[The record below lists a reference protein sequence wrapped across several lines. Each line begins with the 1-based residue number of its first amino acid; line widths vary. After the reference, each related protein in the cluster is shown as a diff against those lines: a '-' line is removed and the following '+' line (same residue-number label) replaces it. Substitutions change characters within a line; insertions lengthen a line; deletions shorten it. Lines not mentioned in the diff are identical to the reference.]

1 MCQPYSKL
9 KLRCA
14 FKADWPD
21 WDIDE
26 DSFSRWADLDIDCPL
41 LVTMMKEHET
51 ELIERGDFDPDE
63 WGTDETTLFDGVHL
77 HIDGGHIVYHQPDW
91 GADIEFT
98 NVPKTIGEAFDNF
111 IDTFWEEFPDTDTD
125 ELEELLRN
133 AKDKLIA
140 DTNSFTWSY
149 GDCAWQSDAAFLN
162 EEDAHAYF
170 QDTFQLAQ
178 VPAEDIAALRTALA
192 KVRSCKAKEI
202 GDEELLRHIEESLDE
217 RHIAFSYP
225 SAPGDTTGA
234 YERYLEVSIAEP

>member
-14 FKADWPD
+14 FKADWLD

-51 ELIERGDFDPDE
+51 DLIERGDFDPDE

-98 NVPKTIGEAFDNF
+98 NG
-111 IDTFWEEFPDTDTD
+111 
-125 ELEELLRN
+125 
-133 AKDKLIA
+133 
-140 DTNSFTWSY
+140 SSY
-149 GDCAWQSDAAFLN
+149 VTPRTSSSR
-162 EEDAHAYF
+162 
-170 QDTFQLAQ
+170 
-178 VPAEDIAALRTALA
+178 IRTASRGRMAIALGNRMQ
-192 KVRSCKAKEI
+192 RS
-202 GDEELLRHIEESLDE
+202 
-217 RHIAFSYP
+217 
-225 SAPGDTTGA
+225 
-234 YERYLEVSIAEP
+234 

>member
-51 ELIERGDFDPDE
+51 DLIERGDFDPDE

-111 IDTFWEEFPDTDTD
+111 IDTFWEDFPIRIRTS
-125 ELEELLRN
+125 LR
-133 AKDKLIA
+133 
-140 DTNSFTWSY
+140 SSY
-149 GDCAWQSDAAFLN
+149 VTPRTSSSR
-162 EEDAHAYF
+162 
-170 QDTFQLAQ
+170 
-178 VPAEDIAALRTALA
+178 IRTASHGRMAIALGNRMQ
-192 KVRSCKAKEI
+192 RS
-202 GDEELLRHIEESLDE
+202 
-217 RHIAFSYP
+217 
-225 SAPGDTTGA
+225 
-234 YERYLEVSIAEP
+234 